1 MINAKIN
8 TKSFIK
14 DMQNILNYSNGFLEG
29 AQKGKEEMLLKMGLE
44 IKQIVLEYV
53 DTMARVDPSKLQHV
67 YEWAQA
73 GNGSARLFDIESK
86 VTKAGISFFSTMTQ
100 SKSIAKG
107 AKDPFY
113 NKAKIMES
121 GTPIVIKPK
130 TAKTL
135 VFEGDSGTV
144 FTKGPVLVSNPGGPD
159 AKDGL
164 DSTLDTFFLQYVS
177 QSILTASGLL
187 RHLSVAKEYSKN
199 LKSGKLNGRAAGIS
213 AGHKWVVNVGGIVE

>member
-73 GNGSARLFDIESK
+73 GNGSARLFDDTVK
-86 VTKAGISFFSTMTQ
+86 V
-100 SKSIAKG
+100 
-107 AKDPFY
+107 
-113 NKAKIMES
+113 
-121 GTPIVIKPK
+121 
-130 TAKTL
+130 
-135 VFEGDSGTV
+135 
-144 FTKGPVLVSNPGGPD
+144 
-159 AKDGL
+159 
-164 DSTLDTFFLQYVS
+164 
-177 QSILTASGLL
+177 
-187 RHLSVAKEYSKN
+187 YSK
-199 LKSGKLNGRAAGIS
+199 RC
-213 AGHKWVVNVGGIVE
+213 